1 MLTLF
6 EKCVIICNNCA
17 AVCFADAD
25 SDSHWFY
32 CNQRLLVKVSAMIKV
47 LKDWYRILLSDPNSA
62 TLFILLTCISLIIY
76 FFTDVLTPILLAL
89 GVSYILEWPISVLE
103 KRKLLSR
110 TVSTSLLMFIF
121 FSGLILGSIMLLPSL
136 LEQIT
141 NLFRKIPDMVGNLE
155 AYFMQKTKEY
165 PAIVEYID
173 FTVVADALKMKIAE
187 YSSSL
192 IQDKLPSYLMNITT
206 FITYLIIVPL
216 LSFFMLKDKNEL
228 LNSLKGVFPPNLS
241 LATKV
246 WVRMNQELMNYIS
259 GKFLHV
265 CIIAVV
271 NFLAFRFFDL
281 NYSTLLGIS
290 VGLSVVIPYVGAA
303 IVTIPVAGVALYQ
316 FGFNSTFGYLMAAY
330 IVIQILDGN
339 VLVPK
344 LFSEKMKLHPFI
356 ILASVLVFGSLWG
369 FWGVFFAIPLATL
382 IKTIFTLW
390 PRGEYI
396 EDKHLSGEQHDKEV
410 QPVSEDM
417 SK

>member
-1 MLTLF
+1 MLRYVLLMQT
-6 EKCVIICNNCA
+6 VIVIGFIAING
-17 AVCFADAD
+17 
-25 SDSHWFY
+25 
-32 CNQRLLVKVSAMIKV
+32 LLVKVSAMIKV

-316 FGFNSTFGYLMAAY
+316 FGFNSTFGYRTKRSMMNEDTWKFAHSY
-330 IVIQILDGN
+330 IGKLWFICGLIL
-339 VLVPK
+339 LLP
-344 LFSEKMKLHPFI
+344 
-356 ILASVLVFGSLWG
+356 SVVVMFFVFGKEADTVGTIGAILVFIQMFPMIGTI
-369 FWGVFFAIPLATL
+369 IPTEKAL
-382 IKTIFTLW
+382 KKNFDDYG
-390 PRGEYI
+390 R
-396 EDKHLSGEQHDKEV
+396 HR
-410 QPVSEDM
+410 
-417 SK
+417 